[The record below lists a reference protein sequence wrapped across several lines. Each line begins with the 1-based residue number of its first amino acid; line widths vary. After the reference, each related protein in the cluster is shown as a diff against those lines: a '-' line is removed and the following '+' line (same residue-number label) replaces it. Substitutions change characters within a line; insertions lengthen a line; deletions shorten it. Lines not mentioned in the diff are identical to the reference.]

1 MEESGT
7 RPNHDRFTKL
17 ARDAANLVTMLGTA
31 LTTVTGVLI
40 VVFIVAEMM
49 GWLHNPYIGI
59 FAYLVLPALFVVGLL
74 VMPLGVWRERRR
86 RRRSGEL
93 PEDARWPRFDLNQPR
108 TRRIVFTVGVLTVV
122 NAILLGA
129 ASFLAVESM
138 ETVEFCGEVCH
149 EVMQPEYTAYQES
162 PHSRVACVECHIGPG
177 ASWFVRSKL
186 DGLRQVWHTALDSFH
201 RPIQTPLETLRPAR
215 ETCEQCHW
223 PGKHFGDKLRV
234 FARFRSD
241 EANTPRYTVM
251 LLKTGGGTLDLGRHG
266 GIHWWHI
273 ESDNRIRFV
282 TGDDKRQEIVWVELT
297 TPTGA
302 VLTYTRDGEELPDTQ
317 ELRRE
322 ARTMDCIDCHNR
334 PTHLFQVPSRS
345 VDSLL
350 EAEDELR
357 ELPYFK
363 REAVAAIES
372 DYPSHGVGVR
382 AVREAIA
389 DFYATEYPSLA
400 RDRRELVDRGA
411 QAAADVYSRTVFS
424 TMETDWTT
432 HPNHIGHE
440 DFPGCWRCHDGEM
453 STVDGERTI
462 PLDCDVCH
470 VFVVEDSRDRPDL
483 DNLGL

>member
-1 MEESGT
+1 MTDPGT
-7 RPNHDRFTKL
+7 DRPDHRFTML
-17 ARDAANLVTMLGTA
+17 ARDAANPVTMLGA
-31 LTTVTGVLI
+31 AVTTVTGVLV
-40 VVFIVAEMM
+40 VVFLVAEIM

-59 FAYLVLPALFVVGLL
+59 FAYLVLPAWFVLGLL
-74 VMPLGVWRERRR
+74 SMPIGVWRERRR

-93 PEDARWPRFDLNQPR
+93 PEDARWPRFDLNEPR
-108 TRRIVFTVGVLTVV
+108 TRRLVFTVGVLTVV

-138 ETVEFCGEVCH
+138 ETVEFCGQVCH

-186 DGLRQVWHTALDSFH
+186 DGLRQVWHTTFDTFH

-241 EANTPRYTVM
+241 EANTPRYSVM
-251 LLKTGGGTLDLGRHG
+251 LLKTGGGSLDLGRHG

-282 TGDDKRQEIVWVELT
+282 TGDERRQEVVWVELT

-302 VLTYTRDGEELPDTQ
+302 VLTYTRDGEELPDAA
-317 ELRRE
+317 ELRRQ

-345 VDSLL
+345 VDALL
-350 EAEDELR
+350 EAEPGLR
-357 ELPYFK
+357 DLPYSK
-363 REAVAAIES
+363 REAVAAITG
-372 DYPSHGVGVR
+372 DYPSHGAGMD
-382 AVREAIA
+382 AVRESVAA
-389 DFYATEYPSLA
+389 FYSTEYPSIA
-400 RDRRELVDRGA
+400 RERRELVDR
-411 QAAADVYSRTVFS
+411 AAAAAAEIYGRTVFPA
-424 TMETDWTT
+424 MQTDWTT

-440 DFPGCWRCHDGEM
+440 DFPGCFRCHDGEM
-453 STVDGERTI
+453 STAGGERTI
-462 PLDCDVCH
+462 PLDCETCH
-470 VFVVEDSRDRPDL
+470 VFVVEDSPDRPDL
-483 DNLGL
+483 DSLVL